1 MDKPT
6 NDAVDQTAGSVAK
19 AATGI
24 AAAAKDTIDQ
34 VNDKIQELPGP
45 AVEMLDRARSA
56 AADVGDA
63 AQDIVHRARD
73 QATAAADTMH
83 QQSRRL
89 GEYLSQ
95 NTEQNPL
102 TALLIAGAVGYGLA
116 YLMNR
121 R

>member
-1 MDKPT
+1 MPSTKRQARLRRPLPE
-6 NDAVDQTAGSVAK
+6 SPPRP
-19 AATGI
+19 
-24 AAAAKDTIDQ
+24 DTIDQ

-45 AVEMLDRARSA
+45 AVEMLDQARSA

-63 AQDIVHRARD
+63 VQDIVHRARD

-89 GEYLSQ
+89 GEYLSH

-102 TALLIAGAVGYGLA
+102 TALLI
-116 YLMNR
+116 
-121 R
+121 